1 MLLEEDWFL
10 DSKSVNIQRRVYMV
24 ILMCLSQFISAQ
36 TDILTQTN
44 YISESTINSA
54 ATLLL
59 GKNFENGSSSMLRFQ
74 AEKLWI
80 QNNEG
85 AYQCQAVSNNIG
97 YQFPIQSEKHKLA
110 IMACPKW
117 TGSSNGLA
125 SISEWQMGGLALLTV
140 QENPNFMWRVGLFV
154 NKEFFGYMIVP
165 LLGFDWKTKNHWRL
179 YGLAPNSMR
188 FGKYSK
194 NEKWNTGI
202 YGRSFTRSFR
212 AVDNNHFI
220 RYNEVHLGVFTE
232 RTFGKH
238 HAVQFYMAE
247 QLGKSP
253 RYYSASDKSAEIS
266 LPGLSLKRNYVICG
280 FGYSFRI

>member
-1 MLLEEDWFL
+1 MNRFSLFFIFLLV
-10 DSKSVNIQRRVYMV
+10 SSSVIQ
-24 ILMCLSQFISAQ
+24 AQ
-36 TDILTQTN
+36 TDIFTQTN
-44 YISESTINSA
+44 YISESTFNSA

-59 GKNFENGSSSMLRFQ
+59 GKNFKNGSSAMLRIQ
-74 AEKLWI
+74 SEKLWI

-97 YQFPIQSEKHKLA
+97 YQFPIQSEKHKLV

-125 SISEWQMGGLALLTV
+125 SISEWQMGGLGLLTV
-140 QENPNFMWRVGLFV
+140 QRNSHFTWRVGLFV
-154 NKEFFGYMIVP
+154 NKEFFGYMVVP
-165 LLGFDWKTKNHWRL
+165 LLGFDWKTNNHWRL

-212 AVDNNHFI
+212 AVDQSHFI
-220 RYNEVHLGVFTE
+220 RYNEVHLGFFTE

-238 HAVQFYMAE
+238 HAVQLYLAE

-253 RYYSASDKSAEIS
+253 RYYHASDNRTEIS